1 MTARTSAS
9 IAMVSTGNERGTV
22 IFFDLN
28 SKKFVY
34 RDRWTEV
41 ALTQEIIERVNSLA
55 MSEKIKPSTKLTVQ
69 QGVEPTELVTSEEDP
84 AITTSFSSDD
94 DSI

>member
-1 MTARTSAS
+1 
-9 IAMVSTGNERGTV
+9 MVSTGNERGTV

-28 SKKFVY
+28 SKKFVH

-55 MSEKIKPSTKLTVQ
+55 MSEKIKPSTNQLN
-69 QGVEPTELVTSEEDP
+69 
-84 AITTSFSSDD
+84 
-94 DSI
+94 